1 MGWER
6 KIPIISKRPEEPSL
20 VLWLSVAIV
29 ALIASVL
36 LFVLHAN
43 QLLGA
48 FQSFSIWLLSAT
60 PLVIWFTLICL
71 RGWLYNLAFNRY
83 KFETDEAE
91 YAQQQWSTWAGR
103 YLAVLHSVALLPGS
117 LTATQLIQPPPG
129 LERYGQQTRR
139 VPWSEAEGLTILL
152 GEVSDALLQL
162 PVDLPLN
169 VTFLTDSPRNIS
181 SLQALFD
188 DCWKGLI
195 PAERPAPKL
204 NILQSHSLLI
214 LDERL
219 KSPEISAELVLVQQL
234 QGGEKYSDALIVLL
248 LVSDDVATK
257 YQFKHDVRL
266 LRPMGLDPSRLSEE
280 LALYFSTQTQ
290 ANSAQFIA
298 GDQLRWADDFFELL
312 KASETSGGY
321 WKAEQAQWL
330 ETFSGISGPF
340 SPWVMAAVSSDIVR
354 LQQDDCLMLS
364 ADEEQS
370 FITTVTT
377 GKQNNENG

>member
-1 MGWER
+1 MVWER
-6 KIPIISKRPEEPSL
+6 QKPIISEAPVEPSL
-20 VLWLSVAIV
+20 VLWLISGGV
-29 ALIASVL
+29 ALVAGVL

-43 QLLGA
+43 QLLGSLQT
-48 FQSFSIWLLSAT
+48 FNIWVLSAT
-60 PLVIWFTLICL
+60 SLVIWFTLICL

-91 YAQQQWSTWAGR
+91 YAQQQWSAWAAR
-103 YLAVLHSVALLPGS
+103 YLVVLHSGAFLPGS
-117 LTATQLIQPPPG
+117 LTAAQLIQPPPG
-129 LERYGQQTRR
+129 LERHGQQTRR
-139 VPWSEAEGLTILL
+139 IPWGEAEGLTILL
-152 GEVSDALLQL
+152 GDVSDVLLQL
-162 PVDLPLN
+162 PADLPLN
-169 VTFLTDSPRNIS
+169 VTFLTDSSRNTS

-188 DCWKGLI
+188 DCWKGRI
-195 PAERPAPKL
+195 PAGRPVPKL

-257 YQFKHDVRL
+257 YQFKHDLRL
-266 LRPMGLDPSRLSEE
+266 LRPMGLDTSRLSEE
-280 LALYFSTQTQ
+280 LALYFSTQAQ

-298 GDQLRWADDFFELL
+298 GDQQRWADDFFELL
-312 KASETSGGY
+312 KASETSDGY
-321 WKAEQAQWL
+321 WKAEQVQWL

-340 SPWVMAAVSSDIVR
+340 SPWVMVAVSSDIVR
-354 LQQDDCLMLS
+354 LQQADCLMLS

>member
-6 KIPIISKRPEEPSL
+6 KRAIISKCPEEPSL
-20 VLWLSVAIV
+20 FLWLSVTTV

-43 QLLGA
+43 QLLGS
-48 FQSFSIWLLSAT
+48 FQTFSIWGLSAT
-60 PLVIWFTLICL
+60 PLVIGFTLICL
-71 RGWLYNLAFNRY
+71 RGWLYNLAFSRY
-83 KFETDEAE
+83 QFETDEAE
-91 YAQQQWSTWAGR
+91 YAQQQWSAWAGR
-103 YLAVLHSVALLPGS
+103 YLAILHSVAFLPGS
-117 LTATQLIQPPPG
+117 LTAVQLIQPPPG
-129 LERYGQQTRR
+129 LERHGQRTRR
-139 VPWSEAEGLTILL
+139 IPWDEAEGLTILL
-152 GEVSDALLQL
+152 SDVSDALLQL
-162 PVDLPLN
+162 PADLPLN
-169 VTFLTDSPRNIS
+169 VTLLTDSSRDIS

-188 DCWKGLI
+188 ERWRRLI
-195 PAERPAPKL
+195 TADGPVPTL
-204 NILQSHSLLI
+204 NIVQSHSLLK

-219 KSPEISAELVLVQQL
+219 KLPEISAELILVQQL

-266 LRPMGLDPSRLSEE
+266 LRPMDLDTTRLSEE

-290 ANSAQFIA
+290 ANSTQFIV

-312 KASETSGGY
+312 KASENSGGS
-321 WKAEQAQWL
+321 WKAEQVQWL

-354 LQQDDCLMLS
+354 LQQADCLMLS
-364 ADEEQS
+364 ADEEQR

>member
-20 VLWLSVAIV
+20 VLWLSGAIV

-43 QLLGA
+43 QLLGS
-48 FQSFSIWLLSAT
+48 FQSFSIWVLSAT

-71 RGWLYNLAFNRY
+71 RGWLYNLAFDRY
-83 KFETDEAE
+83 KFETDEAG
-91 YAQQQWSTWAGR
+91 YAQQQWAAWAGR
-103 YLAVLHSVALLPGS
+103 YLAVLHSVAFLPGS
-117 LTATQLIQPPPG
+117 LTAAQLIQPPPG
-129 LERYGQQTRR
+129 LERCGQQTRR
-139 VPWSEAEGLTILL
+139 IPWGEAEGLTILL
-152 GEVSDALLQL
+152 GDASDALLQL
-162 PVDLPLN
+162 PAALPLN
-169 VTFLTDSPRNIS
+169 VTYLTDSSLDIS

-188 DCWKGLI
+188 DCWKEQI

-257 YQFKHDVRL
+257 YQIKHDVRL
-266 LRPMGLDPSRLSEE
+266 LRPMDLDPFRLSEE
-280 LALYFSTQTQ
+280 LALYFSTQTL

-312 KASETSGGY
+312 KACETSGGY
-321 WKAEQAQWL
+321 WKAEQVQWL
-330 ETFSGISGPF
+330 ETFTGISGPF

-354 LQQDDCLMLS
+354 LQQADCLMLS
-364 ADEEQS
+364 ADKEQS

-377 GKQNNENG
+377 GNQNNDNG

>member
-6 KIPIISKRPEEPSL
+6 KRPIISKSPEEPSL
-20 VLWLSVAIV
+20 VLWLGVAIV
-29 ALIASVL
+29 ALIMSIL

-43 QLLGA
+43 QRLGSLQA
-48 FQSFSIWLLSAT
+48 FNIWILSAT
-60 PLVIWFTLICL
+60 PLVTWFTLICL

-91 YAQQQWSTWAGR
+91 YAQQQWSAWAGR
-103 YLAVLHSVALLPGS
+103 YLAVLHNVAFLPGS
-117 LTATQLIQPPPG
+117 LTAAQLIQPPPG
-129 LERYGQQTRR
+129 LERRGQQTRHI
-139 VPWSEAEGLTILL
+139 PWGEAEGLTILL
-152 GEVSDALLQL
+152 GDVSDALLQL
-162 PVDLPLN
+162 PADLPLN
-169 VTFLTDSPRNIS
+169 ATFLTDSPRSIS
-181 SLQALFD
+181 SLRALFD
-188 DCWKGLI
+188 HCWKGAI
-195 PAERPAPKL
+195 PTERPAPKL
-204 NILQSHSLLI
+204 NIRQSHSLLI
-214 LDERL
+214 LDEHL

-266 LRPMGLDPSRLSEE
+266 LRPMGLDTSRLSEE
-280 LALYFSTQTQ
+280 LALYFSTQTL
-290 ANSAQFIA
+290 ANSTQFIA

-321 WKAEQAQWL
+321 WKTEQVQWL

-354 LQQDDCLMLS
+354 LQRADCLMLS